1 MFPVDL
7 AKGVSSDEWI
17 VESCSEFDFSRS
29 SMGDSVW
36 TVVILSILAA
46 PGNAVVGMGGVNDGD
61 GVMLSSLVIT
71 LVLLIASALKG

>member
-1 MFPVDL
+1 
-7 AKGVSSDEWI
+7 
-17 VESCSEFDFSRS
+17 
-29 SMGDSVW
+29 MGDSVW

>member
-36 TVVILSILAA
+36 TAVILSILAA
-46 PGNAVVGMGGVNDGD
+46 PGNAVVGMGGVNDG